1 MVNDFF
7 VVTMKKIS
15 SYIRLLKNKY
25 LVSALVFV
33 VWISF
38 IDRNDL
44 FTQYDRKQELKK
56 LETSKNYYQTEITNT
71 KKELQDLS
79 SNAIVL
85 EKIAREKFFLKR
97 SNEDVFIVEDSGAV
111 KKLNPSASTT
121 AKAEQQ

>member
-7 VVTMKKIS
+7 IMKNFS
-15 SYIRLLKNKY
+15 PYIRLLKNKY

-97 SNEDVFIVEDSGAV
+97 TNEDVFIVEDSSTV
-111 KKLNPSASTT
+111 NKSNPL
-121 AKAEQQ
+121 Q